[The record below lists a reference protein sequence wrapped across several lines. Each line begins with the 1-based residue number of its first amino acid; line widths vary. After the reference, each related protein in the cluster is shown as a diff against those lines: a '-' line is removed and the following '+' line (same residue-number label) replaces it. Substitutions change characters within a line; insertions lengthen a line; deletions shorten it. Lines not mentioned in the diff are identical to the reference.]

1 VREIELKLAVHGSF
15 VMPALADED
24 LGVAT
29 MEQLPDLDMKTT
41 YYDGPDLRLA
51 RYGITLRNRSG
62 EPGGPRW
69 TLKLP
74 VPGEDATAH
83 EEHHFSGASTKVPGP
98 ARDLVTAYLRSAS
111 LAAAASVRTRR
122 HRWALRDSDGS
133 DLCEVVDDEVSV
145 VEGSKIVSRFREL
158 EVEASAFDRSQL
170 ESVAEAL
177 RQAGAMAAEPIPK
190 AVRAMGA
197 RATAPPDVP
206 SDHAVG
212 PDDPAGEAVRAALI
226 RGLNRLIS
234 HDPGVRLGNDIEDVH
249 QMRVATR
256 RLRSD
261 LRTFASLV
269 DPEWAEALIGD
280 VKWLGRALGAVR
292 DVEVQQ
298 ERFGESAADLGADL
312 RPLVERIERDHKRT
326 RTSLLREMRGEQ
338 YLRVLDDLVRA
349 QAAPRFSER
358 AGKTC
363 GEVLP
368 ALVAAA
374 WARLA
379 KRGRK
384 LRPGDP
390 DGDYHRVRILAKRAR
405 YAAEAVAPALGSR
418 GDDALDFAK
427 KCAKLQ
433 DALGGLQDAAMA
445 SDTIE
450 AIAKDHPDD
459 GALNLALGRLLERER
474 RAGLAGRAAYEGL
487 WDSLDRKKN
496 VKWFGA

>member
-1 VREIELKLAVHGSF
+1 VREVELKLAVHGSF

-24 LGVAT
+24 LGVAK

-41 YYDGPDLRLA
+41 YYDGHDLRLA

-62 EPGGPRW
+62 EPEGPRW

-83 EEHHFSGASTKVPGP
+83 EEHHFSGASTKVPGA

-111 LAAAASVRTRR
+111 LTAVASVRTRR

-133 DLCEVVDDEVSV
+133 ELCEVVDDEVSV

-158 EVEASAFDRSQL
+158 EVEARAFDRAQL
-170 ESVAEAL
+170 ESVAQAL

-197 RATAPPDVP
+197 RATAPPDVA

-261 LRTFASLV
+261 LRTFAPLLV
-269 DPEWAEALIGD
+269 PDWVEPLAGG
-280 VKWLGRALGAVR
+280 VGWLGRALGALR

-298 ERFGESAADLGADL
+298 ERLMESASDL
-312 RPLVERIERDHKRT
+312 RGNLEPLVERFERDHKRT
-326 RTSLLREMRGEQ
+326 RASLLRDLRGAR
-338 YLRVLDDLVRA
+338 YLKLLDDLVRA
-349 QAAPRFSER
+349 QAGPRFSER

-368 ALVAAA
+368 DLVAAA
-374 WARLA
+374 WAKLA
-379 KRGRK
+379 KKGRK
-384 LRPGDP
+384 LGPGDP
-390 DGDYHRVRILAKRAR
+390 DDDYHRVRILAKRAR
-405 YAAEAVAPALGSR
+405 YAAEAVAPALGAR
-418 GDDALDFAK
+418 GDDALAFAK
-427 KCAKLQ
+427 KCARLQ
-433 DALGGLQDAAMA
+433 EALGGLQDAVM
-445 SDTIE
+445 SSGTIE
-450 AIAKDHPDD
+450 EIAKEHPDD

-474 RAGLAGRAAYEGL
+474 QAGLAERMAYESL
-487 WDSLDRKKN
+487 WDALDRKKN